1 MAKRIHAER
10 MGFAI
15 GKNPEKTKIR
25 KPNFY
30 DEKLPIDDKFQQI
43 FLDLSAI

>member
-15 GKNPEKTKIR
+15 GKLQENASDS
-25 KPNFY
+25 FFLSL
-30 DEKLPIDDKFQQI
+30 KLFWR
-43 FLDLSAI
+43 LRLL